1 MNIAEIEKYFLES
14 EEPKFRLDQIKKAVY
29 KKGIIDFLEISTL
42 SKDLREKLAANFK
55 ILSAEPIKVLT
66 SKSKD
71 SIKAMLE
78 LSDGSLIE
86 TVLISPKPGTWS
98 ACISCQVGCA
108 VNCSFCE
115 TGKLG
120 FKRNLTSKEI
130 TDQVLFWKSYLRENN
145 IEGNF
150 SNIVYMGM
158 GEPFLNF
165 EEVEKSLNELL
176 GLDFYD
182 FSSRKVSVSTSGI
195 MDRLEEFAEKFPQV
209 NLAVSLHSADPEKR
223 SQLMPINKKYDL
235 EKIKTSLSDYLKK
248 YKRKV
253 FIEYLMIDG
262 VNDSIEDAKILVEYL
277 KSIGS
282 VYLLH
287 INLIRYN
294 DTSGVYKSSSKN
306 KVKAFEK
313 YLHDKRIN
321 VTIRKSLGQ
330 DIKAACGQLAGE
342 GKK

>member
-14 EEPKFRLDQIKKAVY
+14 GEPKFRLDQIKKAVY
-29 KKGIIDFLEISTL
+29 KMGIIDFSEMSTL
-42 SKDLREKLAANFK
+42 SKDLRKKLVTNFK
-55 ILSAEPIKVLT
+55 ILSVVPIEVLT
-66 SKSKD
+66 SETKD
-71 SIKAMLE
+71 SIKALLK
-78 LSDGSLIE
+78 LSDGSIVE

-108 VNCSFCE
+108 VNCSFCA

-120 FKRNLTSKEI
+120 FKRNLTSEEI
-130 TDQVLFWKSYLRENN
+130 TDQVLFWKSYLQKNN

-150 SNIVYMGM
+150 TNIVYMGM

-165 EEVEKSLNELL
+165 EEVEKSLNQII
-176 GLDFYD
+176 GSDFYD

-235 EKIKTSLSDYLKK
+235 EKIKTSLSEYLKK

-262 VNDSIEDAKILVEYL
+262 INDSIEDTKILVEYL

-287 INLIRYN
+287 TNLIRYN
-294 DTSGVYKSSSKN
+294 ETSGEYRPSSKN

-313 YLHDKRIN
+313 YLKDGRIN
-321 VTIRKSLGQ
+321 VTIRKSLGE

-342 GKK
+342 KK

>member
-1 MNIAEIEKYFLES
+1 MNIEKIEKYLLEIG
-14 EEPKFRLDQIKKAVY
+14 EPKFRLDQIKKAVY
-29 KKGIIDFLEISTL
+29 KMGIIDFSEMSTL

-55 ILSAEPIKVLT
+55 ILSMELVKVLT
-66 SKSKD
+66 SETKD
-71 SIKAMLE
+71 SIKALLK
-78 LSDGSLIE
+78 LSDGSIVE

-108 VNCSFCE
+108 VNCSFCA

-120 FKRNLTSKEI
+120 FKRNLTSEEI
-130 TDQVLFWKSYLRENN
+130 IDQVLFWKSYLRENN

-150 SNIVYMGM
+150 TNIVYMGM

-165 EEVEKSLNELL
+165 EEVEKSLNQIL
-176 GLDFYD
+176 GADFYD
-182 FSSRKVSVSTSGI
+182 FSTRKVSVSTSGI
-195 MDRLEEFAEKFPQV
+195 MDRLEEFSEKFPQV
-209 NLAVSLHSADPEKR
+209 NLALSLHSADPETR

-235 EKIKTSLSDYLKK
+235 EKIRTGLSEYLKK

-262 VNDSIEDAKILVEYL
+262 INDSIEDAKILVEYL

-287 INLIRYN
+287 TNLIRYN
-294 DTSGVYKSSSKN
+294 ETSGKYKPSSKN

-313 YLHDKRIN
+313 YLKDKRMN

-342 GKK
+342 KR